1 MRDYVEIARQYRD
14 QARRD
19 KRGKRFCKWVRL
31 AAEREFQDQQR
42 TKRKGGW
49 GDYYFDPWWAA
60 DACGFIEKL
69 PHVEGSWE
77 TKNIRL
83 EPWQIF
89 ILCTVFGWRRQTGEE
104 RSRRDPRRFNT
115 VYIECARKNAKS
127 TLTAGVAEYCL
138 CCEGEVG
145 PQVKVAATTGSQA
158 RIVFGIAKSQVEK
171 TSAMREAFNLSPMA
185 NSIVCWKNGGHIQPI
200 NSKASTQDG
209 LNPHLT
215 IIDELHAH
223 ADRSLFDVL
232 KSARGS
238 RKNPLSWYIT
248 TAGYNQVGV
257 CYEQRT
263 LVTKILQGVLP
274 GDHYFGIIYT
284 LDEEERGP
292 NNEITRKAD
301 DPFDEKNWIKANPN
315 LGISVDLKEMR
326 DFAKEAKA
334 SPQSEGEFK
343 TKRLNLWLNAAQAWL
358 NMAQWDACADSKYK
372 IEQFEGQEAWV
383 GCDLADRR
391 DVAAVV
397 LLVLTDEG
405 WPIWFPIFYLPEDN
419 VKELA
424 HSTHTH
430 YDAWAKQGLFKLT
443 PGNFI
448 DYSVIEE
455 DIRALVKRFDVL
467 ETGFDQF
474 GSAQIASRLA
484 EDGIET
490 IIVPKNSKS
499 MTDPA
504 LDLEGRIKSGLCR
517 HDGNP
522 VMKWMASNCCV
533 DRRIDGSILPKKENK
548 DSNDKIDGI
557 DALLVAY
564 GRMMVAE
571 KYDITQAFVEV

>member
-1 MRDYVEIARQYRD
+1 MKDYVEIARQYRD

-19 KRGKRFCKWVRL
+19 KQGKRFCKWVRL
-31 AAEREFQDQQR
+31 AAEREFRDQQR
-42 TKRKGGW
+42 AKKAGW
-49 GDYYFDPWWAA
+49 ENYYSPWHAA

-69 PHVEGSWE
+69 PHVEGVWE
-77 TKNIRL
+77 TENIRL

-89 ILCTVFGWRRQTGEE
+89 ILCTIFGWRRQVNKE
-104 RSRRDPRRFNT
+104 RYRRDPRRFNT

-127 TLTAGVAEYCL
+127 TLTAGIAQYCL
-138 CCEGEVG
+138 TCEGENG

-158 RIVFGIAKSQVEK
+158 RIVFGIAQKQVEK
-171 TSAMREAFNLSPMA
+171 TPKLREAFNLVPMA

-223 ADRSLFDVL
+223 SDRSLFDVL

-248 TAGYNQVGV
+248 TAGYNQTGV

-263 LVTKILQGVLP
+263 LVTKILEGVLP

-292 NNEITRKAD
+292 NNETIREGDKT
-301 DPFDEKNWIKANPN
+301 FDEKVWIKANPN

-358 NMAQWDACADSKYK
+358 NMEQWSACADSSLK
-372 IEQFEGQEAWV
+372 IEQFEGQKAWI

-397 LLVLTDEG
+397 LLTETDEG
-405 WPIWFPIFYLPEDN
+405 FPVWFPTFYLPEEN
-419 VKELA
+419 VKEFAHTTHAHYLA
-424 HSTHTH
+424 
-430 YDAWAKQGLFKLT
+430 WKKQGLFKLT
-443 PGNFI
+443 PGNYI

-455 DIRALVKRFDVL
+455 DIRTLIKKFEVE
-467 ETGFDQF
+467 ETAFDQF
-474 GSAQIASRLA
+474 GSAQIASRLQ
-484 EDGIET
+484 EDYIET
-490 IIVPKNSKS
+490 VIVSKNSKTY
-499 MTDPA
+499 TDPA
-504 LDLEGRIKSGLCR
+504 QELEGKIKSGLCR

-522 VMKWMASNCCV
+522 VQKWMASNCCV
-533 DRRIDGSILPKKENK
+533 DRRVDGSILPKKENK
-548 DSNDKIDGI
+548 DSPNKIDGI
-557 DALLVAY
+557 DALLVAW
-564 GRMMVAE
+564 GRMIVARKDE
-571 KYDITQAFVEV
+571 VTQGFVEV